1 MSELI
6 AAIALAVALIRREED
21 RARGA
26 VLIGPHDVATSLNV
40 NANVTSNVR
49 SLETIFEKALL
60 QRNNLRIVAEL
71 QLMMGTVSTAADLCI
86 LLVPA
91 MLSAELSDSA
101 MNILQ
106 TLCQQWDDL
115 SLQVINCVHR
125 SVEASGLC
133 LVSICEMTNFNGPV
147 GIDRRSIA
155 LQVSSIFT
163 DSLVQLN
170 VRHPSESTED
180 WIVEVRAQ
188 VAGQLGRIHQSELA
202 SELLA
207 QVINIPHLD
216 LD

>member
-1 MSELI
+1 MSDLI

-21 RARGA
+21 RVREA
-26 VLIGPHDVATSLNV
+26 VVIGPQA
-40 NANVTSNVR
+40 ANVTNLI
-49 SLETIFEKALL
+49 SLEAIFEKALL

-71 QLMMGTVSTAADLCI
+71 QLMMGTMSKAAERLAS

-91 MLSAELSDSA
+91 LLSSDITLSDSA

-106 TLCQQWDDL
+106 TLCQQWDDS

-125 SVEASGLC
+125 SIEASGLC
-133 LVSICEMTNFNGPV
+133 LVSICEMLSNFN
-147 GIDRRSIA
+147 DRRSIA

-163 DSLVQLN
+163 GSLVELN
-170 VRHPSESTED
+170 NRNPSESTED

-188 VAGQLGRIHQSELA
+188 VAGQLGRVQQSQLA

-207 QVINIPHLD
+207 QVINIPRLD
-216 LD
+216 LA